1 MKISKQYA
9 ESHRHYYFTAGKMR
23 ALVSCPGSQVTMTEA
38 VRKSWTVFQDGS
50 VGFQTSLI
58 QLGYNLQVITP
69 LKMSQMATYSEIPSC

>member
-1 MKISKQYA
+1 
-9 ESHRHYYFTAGKMR
+9 
-23 ALVSCPGSQVTMTEA
+23 MTEA

-69 LKMSQMATYSEIPSC
+69 LKISQMATYSEIPSC